1 MKRISQRLLIVA
13 SVCLSVSAVIF
24 LGLLLFG
31 YEKVWLLPTASA
43 VFRCRCFFRQLF
55 RRFFR

>member
-31 YEKVWLLPTASA
+31 YEKV
-43 VFRCRCFFRQLF
+43 
-55 RRFFR
+55 